1 MKEAAGRGRAML
13 GLSALVALV
22 AALALAAVTS
32 ADPVTGGKT
41 VLKLDQATAEGFA
54 DMSIGIE
61 TTGAGKDG
69 KNGLSWPIK
78 GGDVSEGPKGSLEHK
93 GGIAFF
99 TEGGPGV
106 KFTQFTIEIKSAE
119 KAKLFAKSDQ
129 SEARFLDLDL
139 SKGTIGGSAGA
150 NLKIKGAKAT
160 LAKEGAEILSEV
172 FDFPFRKGLD
182 MGTVT
187 IKATLTS

>member
-1 MKEAAGRGRAML
+1 VTKTNRMLAAL
-13 GLSALVALV
+13 GALVG
-22 AALALAAVTS
+22 ALALAAATS

-41 VLKLDQATAEGFA
+41 VLKLDQDTAEGFA

-78 GGDVSEGPKGSLEHK
+78 GGDVNEGPKGSLEHR

-99 TEGGPGV
+99 TEGGPGT
-106 KFTQFTIEIKSAE
+106 KFSKFRIKIQSAD
-119 KAKLFAKSDQ
+119 KAKLFAKSGN
-129 SEARFLDLDL
+129 SEARFLDLNL
-139 SKGTIGGSAGA
+139 KKATIGGSEGV
-150 NLKIKGAKAT
+150 NLKIKGAEAA
-160 LAKEGAEILSEV
+160 LAKQGAEVLTET
-172 FDFPFRKGLD
+172 FDFPFKKGIP

-187 IKATLTS
+187 IKAAVGS